1 MKYKKFGSLMKNK
14 ELMNELGET
23 ETMDHI
29 DNALDIIN
37 NIDKPRNT
45 SKNG

>member
-23 ETMDHI
+23 MGHI

-37 NIDKPRNT
+37 NIDNPRNT
-45 SKNG
+45 SKNE